1 MIISRWRE
9 VWPRKYEQATHDAAV
24 TITSPPTEQ
33 GVITVDA
40 SDADAIR
47 SSMLGRHAGD
57 QPDVSVRMLGSF
69 KVGVEARWVQ
79 AWGGQRGRT
88 LLQYLLVR
96 GRPVHREVL
105 MELLWPGHT
114 YASARNNLNVCLY
127 GLRRVVGAAA
137 TGHLIVYLDGCYG
150 LNEDLTWE
158 VDRDR
163 FNAAADAMRRH
174 DRAGRSADALAAGAR
189 AVSSYGGPMFDGD
202 PVADWFEAERVA
214 LHGVYLELLERVAE
228 LDLQQGDLAGAEHSL
243 QQLLR
248 SDGCRESA
256 HRLLMHCFASRGQRD
271 LVTRQYQRCVATLRG
286 ELDITPSPQT
296 VDLFHQLVETS

>member
-1 MIISRWRE
+1 MISTRWRE
-9 VWPRKYEQATHDAAV
+9 LWPRKQKRV
-24 TITSPPTEQ
+24 TP
-33 GVITVDA
+33 DA
-40 SDADAIR
+40 SLISAADTAAIPASVVER
-47 SSMLGRHAGD
+47 QAGHLQAGD
-57 QPDVSVRMLGSF
+57 PQAGVPSSVSVRMLGSF
-69 KVGVEARWVQ
+69 EVGVEARWVR
-79 AWGGQRGRT
+79 AWGGQRGRS

-127 GLRRVVGAAA
+127 GLRRAVGSAA
-137 TGHLIVYLDGCYG
+137 TRHLVIYLDGCYG
-150 LNEDLTWE
+150 LNEELSWE

-163 FNAAADAMRRH
+163 FNAAATSMRGH

-189 AVSSYGGPMFDGD
+189 AVAFYGGPLFDGD
-202 PVADWFEAERVA
+202 PLADWFAAERMA
-214 LHGVYLELLERVAE
+214 LHGMYLELLERVAE

-256 HRLLMHCFASRGQRD
+256 HRLLMRCFASRGQGD
-271 LVTRQYQRCVATLRG
+271 LVARQYHRCVASLSG

-296 VDLFHQLVETS
+296 VDLFHQLVGAR